1 MRYSGNYEAGTM
13 DEKPANIHMHILT
26 HTYTH
31 NNIHTNIHTY
41 LKTLHKKELLS
52 VLVKEALYRSG

>member
-1 MRYSGNYEAGTM
+1 M

-31 NNIHTNIHTY
+31 NNTHTNIHTY